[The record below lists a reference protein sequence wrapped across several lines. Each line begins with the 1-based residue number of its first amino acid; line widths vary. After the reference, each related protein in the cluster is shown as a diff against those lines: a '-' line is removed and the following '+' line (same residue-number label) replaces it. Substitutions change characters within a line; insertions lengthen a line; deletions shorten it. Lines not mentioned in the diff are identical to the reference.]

1 MREFFYLRV
10 SGGCSFGGSYKAHA
24 ERHAGVGSL
33 SPLMYRVSKTLV
45 ALTNRCKV
53 MASGCIHASYMR
65 HTGGLVGI
73 YFVRPDMLEKKHRHT
88 HITQSAVKGLSQK
101 SEADYNRVIWR

>member
-10 SGGCSFGGSYKAHA
+10 SGGCSFGGSYTAYA
-24 ERHAGVGSL
+24 ERRAGVGSL
-33 SPLMYRVSKTLV
+33 SPFMYRAFKKLM

-53 MASGCIHASYMR
+53 MALGCIHASHR
-65 HTGGLVGI
+65 GLVGI

-88 HITQSAVKGLSQK
+88 HITCSAVKGLSQK

>member
-1 MREFFYLRV
+1 
-10 SGGCSFGGSYKAHA
+10 
-24 ERHAGVGSL
+24 
-33 SPLMYRVSKTLV
+33 
-45 ALTNRCKV
+45 
-53 MASGCIHASYMR
+53 MR

-88 HITQSAVKGLSQK
+88 HMKQIAVKGLSQK